1 MQHRFASRDEMKHFY
16 GWIMVGV
23 GIVVTCIGQGAVLSL
38 GFRGGRLRVHPG
50 HGTRAVGH
58 CMHVQPT
65 PPATG
70 RAAEPGPAGAMRH
83 FLLAGHEMPA
93 PLHSERVV
101 CVKMR
106 QSCSQPGRE
115 YLGQV
120 LCSLVWSSGPCHCF
134 PGMFCAST
142 P

>member
-50 HGTRAVGH
+50 HGTRAVGRWPAVRRLRQLLLAVYRLVWDRPRGGGH

-65 PPATG
+65 PQLPAVL
-70 RAAEPGPAGAMRH
+70 PSPA
-83 FLLAGHEMPA
+83 L
-93 PLHSERVV
+93 
-101 CVKMR
+101 
-106 QSCSQPGRE
+106 RE
-115 YLGQV
+115 Q
-120 LCSLVWSSGPCHCF
+120 
-134 PGMFCAST
+134 
-142 P
+142 